1 MAVAANFFLD
11 QVNSKWKNWALESL
25 SARSEIYLGKLKSS
39 LSILH
44 FISGGKSAYFTMLA
58 WGTVLQWCNVYKA
71 SRKMPHRG
79 NI

>member
-1 MAVAANFFLD
+1 MAVAANVFLD

-39 LSILH
+39 LSIH
-44 FISGGKSAYFTMLA
+44 FINEDESAYFTVLA
-58 WGTVLQWCNVYKA
+58 WGSVLQWCNVCKA

-79 NI
+79 NM